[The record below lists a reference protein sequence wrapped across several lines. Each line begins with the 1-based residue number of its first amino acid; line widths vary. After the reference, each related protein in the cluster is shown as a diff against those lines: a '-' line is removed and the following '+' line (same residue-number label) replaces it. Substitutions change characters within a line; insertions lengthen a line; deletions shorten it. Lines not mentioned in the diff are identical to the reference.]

1 MARHVKGNAVSVS
14 VEHVRVV
21 EPLEPDRTRGWFNS
35 QHSIEADM
43 DAADVLKQLDKGQ
56 PIPDAAREEAE
67 QFLAPGRDAAAEGIE
82 SGSGRKLPTTAG
94 RFFCTTT
101 ARELKRS

>member
-56 PIPDAAREEAE
+56 PY
-67 QFLAPGRDAAAEGIE
+67 PGRG
-82 SGSGRKLPTTAG
+82 
-94 RFFCTTT
+94 
-101 ARELKRS
+101 ARRSRAVLGAWP

>member
-21 EPLEPDRTRGWFNS
+21 APHEPDRTRGWFNS

-43 DAADVLKQLDKGQ
+43 DAADVLKQFDKGQ
-56 PIPDAAREEAE
+56 PYPAACA
-67 QFLAPGRDAAAEGIE
+67 AIWKTCPGPTRLKTTTSNGLRV
-82 SGSGRKLPTTAG
+82 SWNWWCSGREGTRAL
-94 RFFCTTT
+94 
-101 ARELKRS
+101 